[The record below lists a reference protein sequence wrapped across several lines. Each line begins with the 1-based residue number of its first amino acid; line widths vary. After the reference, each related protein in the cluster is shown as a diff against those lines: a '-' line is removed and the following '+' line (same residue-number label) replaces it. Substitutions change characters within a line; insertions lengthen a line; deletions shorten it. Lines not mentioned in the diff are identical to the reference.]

1 MTAMADN
8 YKRVSDD
15 AVREATGK
23 GWNEWFALLDE
34 SGADSMSHKAIA
46 AMLATPDHLGP
57 DGRWWAQTIT
67 VAYEHA
73 RGRREVGQTA
83 GAGYE
88 IGVQKTLPITAARL
102 WQLLVSAE
110 GMRIWLGD
118 VEEAF
123 PLQPGLTY
131 ETRDGV
137 SGEVRTV
144 SPGEKL
150 RLTWKPVYLKSPST
164 LQIYLE
170 AKGDRTALRFH
181 QEKLVDSEE
190 RALMKNHWRN
200 VLKALS
206 ASI

>member
-8 YKRVSDD
+8 YQRVSDD

-88 IGVQKTLPITAARL
+88 IGGQQTLPVTAAPVWYILDSTAGKRSKIG
-102 WQLLVSAE
+102 VVAK
-110 GMRIWLGD
+110 
-118 VEEAF
+118 AF
-123 PLQPGLTY
+123 PLQTELKY
-131 ETRDGV
+131 ETRD
-137 SGEVRTV
+137 R
-144 SPGEKL
+144 
-150 RLTWKPVYLKSPST
+150 W
-164 LQIYLE
+164 
-170 AKGDRTALRFH
+170 
-181 QEKLVDSEE
+181 
-190 RALMKNHWRN
+190 
-200 VLKALS
+200 
-206 ASI
+206 